1 MKNIKDCE
9 FIRGEVPMTKFNIR
23 NISLSHLQI
32 EKGDRFL
39 DIGGGTGSVSIEA
52 ALQGAEVSTVEF
64 NEEACS
70 LILENAKKF
79 GVKINL
85 ISGKAPEA
93 LLNSEYGSVKFD
105 KCFIGGSGGELKNIF
120 EYLEEHLKKGGIICA
135 NFILI
140 KNLNEFLELLP
151 KYGYTEIEA
160 HLIQTASM
168 GKTGL
173 FKSENP
179 IYIVRACK
187 KPDTEL
193 KEQD

>member
-1 MKNIKDCE
+1 MKNIKDSE
-9 FIRGEVPMTKFNIR
+9 FIRGDVPMTKFNIR
-23 NISLSHLQI
+23 SLSIAHLQI
-32 EKGDRFL
+32 EKGDKFL

-52 ALQGAEVSTVEF
+52 ALQGAEVSTVELDKT
-64 NEEACS
+64 AYA
-70 LILENAKKF
+70 LIKENAKKF

-85 ISGKAPEA
+85 ILGKAPEA
-93 LLNSEYGSVKFD
+93 LLSAEYKDLQFD

-120 EYLEEHLKKGGIICA
+120 DYLESRLKKGGIICA

-160 HLIQTASM
+160 DLVQTASM
-168 GKTGL
+168 GKAGL
-173 FKSENP
+173 FKGENP

-187 KPDTEL
+187 S
-193 KEQD
+193 

>member
-1 MKNIKDCE
+1 
-9 FIRGEVPMTKFNIR
+9 MTKFNIR
-23 NISLSHLQI
+23 SLSIAYLQI
-32 EKGDRFL
+32 EKGDKFL

-64 NEEACS
+64 DKTAYA
-70 LILENAKKF
+70 LIKENAKKI

-85 ISGKAPEA
+85 ILGKAPEA
-93 LLNSEYGSVKFD
+93 LLSAEYKDLQFD

-120 EYLEEHLKKGGIICA
+120 DYLEGHLKKGGIICA

-160 HLIQTASM
+160 NLVQTASM
-168 GKTGL
+168 GRAGL
-173 FKSENP
+173 FKGENP
-179 IYIVRACK
+179 VYIVRACK
-187 KPDTEL
+187 S
-193 KEQD
+193 

>member
-1 MKNIKDCE
+1 MKNIKDSE

-23 NISLSHLQI
+23 NLSVAHLQI
-32 EKGDRFL
+32 EKGDKFL

-52 ALQGAEVSTVEF
+52 ALQGAEVSTVESDKT
-64 NEEACS
+64 AYA
-70 LILENAKKF
+70 LIRENAKKF

-85 ISGKAPEA
+85 ILGKAPEA
-93 LLNSEYGSVKFD
+93 LLAAEYKDLQFN

-120 EYLEEHLKKGGIICA
+120 DYLEGHLKKSGIICA

-160 HLIQTASM
+160 NLIQTAAM
-168 GKTGL
+168 GKAGL
-173 FKSENP
+173 FKGENP
-179 IYIVRACK
+179 IYIVRAS
-187 KPDTEL
+187 KP
-193 KEQD
+193 

>member
-1 MKNIKDCE
+1 
-9 FIRGEVPMTKFNIR
+9 MTKFNIR
-23 NISLSHLQI
+23 NLSLAHLQI
-32 EKGDRFL
+32 EKGDKFL

-64 NEEACS
+64 NKEACC
-70 LILENAKKF
+70 LITENAKKF

-85 ISGKAPEA
+85 ITGKAPEA
-93 LLNSEYGSVKFD
+93 LLSDEYKELHFN

-120 EYLEEHLKKGGIICA
+120 DYLKDHLKNGGIICA

-168 GKTGL
+168 GKAGL

-187 KPDTEL
+187 NPDTGA
-193 KEQD
+193 KECC

>member
-1 MKNIKDCE
+1 
-9 FIRGEVPMTKFNIR
+9 MTKFNIR
-23 NISLSHLQI
+23 SLSIAYLQI
-32 EKGDRFL
+32 EKGDKFL

-64 NEEACS
+64 NEEASS

-79 GVKINL
+79 GVKINIIL
-85 ISGKAPEA
+85 GKAPEA
-93 LLNSEYGSVKFD
+93 LLSAEYKDLQFD

-120 EYLEEHLKKGGIICA
+120 NYLEGHLKKGGIICA

-160 HLIQTASM
+160 DLIQTASM
-168 GKTGL
+168 GRAGL
-173 FKSENP
+173 FKGENP
-179 IYIVRACK
+179 VYIVRACK
-187 KPDTEL
+187 S
-193 KEQD
+193 

>member
-1 MKNIKDCE
+1 MKNIKDSE

-23 NISLSHLQI
+23 NLSLAHLQI

-39 DIGGGTGSVSIEA
+39 DIGGGTGSVSVEA
-52 ALQGAEVSTVEF
+52 ALQGAEVSTVEL

-93 LLNSEYGSVKFD
+93 LVNYASDAIFD

-120 EYLEEHLKKGGIICA
+120 DYLEGHLKKGGIICA

-151 KYGYTEIEA
+151 KYGYTEIET
-160 HLIQTASM
+160 HLIQTAAM
-168 GKTGL
+168 GKSGL
-173 FKSENP
+173 FKGENP
-179 IYIVRACK
+179 IYIVKACK
-187 KPDTEL
+187 N
-193 KEQD
+193 

>member
-1 MKNIKDCE
+1 MKNIKDSE

-23 NISLSHLQI
+23 SLSIAHLQI
-32 EKGDRFL
+32 KKGDKFL

-64 NEEACS
+64 DKTAYA
-70 LILENAKKF
+70 LIKENAKKF

-85 ISGKAPEA
+85 ILGKAPEA
-93 LLNSEYGSVKFD
+93 LLSAEYKDLQFD

-120 EYLEEHLKKGGIICA
+120 DYLEGHLKKGGIICA

-160 HLIQTASM
+160 DLIQTASM
-168 GKTGL
+168 GRAGL
-173 FKSENP
+173 FKGENP

-187 KPDTEL
+187 S
-193 KEQD
+193 